1 MRGLVHADLLRAELA
16 GSATDRIA
24 SLVARCQALP
34 RTGDNRNSPA
44 HTKEV
49 RLRIGQAGFACF
61 GQAHLSSSVPSPCPS
76 PPTAAPSRRP
86 APCRA
91 RAGRGPWREMRGRRR
106 CASPPRP
113 PSPRPQSPA
122 CARAHAPRVRDQ
134 VRAGN
139 SKTARLQLA
148 SGMRRSSKTAPDK
161 GWVGLWLTA
170 SARRA
175 ARRLRA

>member
-1 MRGLVHADLLRAELA
+1 MRGLVPADLLRAELA

-44 HTKEV
+44 HTKEI
-49 RLRIGQAGFACF
+49 RLRSGRQHFTDLLAWAGPPFFFRPFSLPFSAERGPF
-61 GQAHLSSSVPSPCPS
+61 PPPRTMPRPGGPRPLAREARPPPVREPS
-76 PPTAAPSRRP
+76 APSFSTS
-86 APCRA
+86 AVSSLRA
-91 RAGRGPWREMRGRRR
+91 CQCPTGKRSG
-106 CASPPRP
+106 
-113 PSPRPQSPA
+113 
-122 CARAHAPRVRDQ
+122 
-134 VRAGN
+134 
-139 SKTARLQLA
+139 QLA
-148 SGMRRSSKTAPDK
+148 IPNQPSGRRRSSKTTPDK